1 MVARDRHGNECR
13 RGGERLTVQC
23 CGPTHPIISSADRG
37 DGTYR
42 VGVRYGLSGEYE
54 LSVRVGKA
62 TIGGSPFKVH
72 VGLRSME
79 AAVATWRQR
88 FARREAAVVAK
99 VFDAWRQFVGHRAVS
114 RRLERRASI
123 VGLEGADWLERPPVE
138 GGDASLE
145 ALRGM
150 GLAA

>member
-1 MVARDRHGNECR
+1 MSCSQGNRCSSGHGSDGRQSHAR
-13 RGGERLTVQC
+13 
-23 CGPTHPIISSADRG
+23 GP
-37 DGTYR
+37 
-42 VGVRYGLSGEYE
+42 
-54 LSVRVGKA
+54 
-62 TIGGSPFKVH
+62 
-72 VGLRSME
+72 

-114 RRLERRASI
+114 RRLERQ
-123 VGLEGADWLERPPVE
+123 PVE

>member
-1 MVARDRHGNECR
+1 MGGRATRAGR
-13 RGGERLTVQC
+13 RRC
-23 CGPTHPIISSADRG
+23 
-37 DGTYR
+37 
-42 VGVRYGLSGEYE
+42 
-54 LSVRVGKA
+54 
-62 TIGGSPFKVH
+62 
-72 VGLRSME
+72 
-79 AAVATWRQR
+79 ATWRQR

-123 VGLEGADWLERPPVE
+123 VGLEGADWLE

-145 ALRGM
+145 ALREM

>member
-1 MVARDRHGNECR
+1 MGGRATRAGRR
-13 RGGERLTVQC
+13 RSPRGG
-23 CGPTHPIISSADRG
+23 SASRG
-37 DGTYR
+37 
-42 VGVRYGLSGEYE
+42 
-54 LSVRVGKA
+54 
-62 TIGGSPFKVH
+62 
-72 VGLRSME
+72 
-79 AAVATWRQR
+79 
-88 FARREAAVVAK
+88 ARRPSAAK
-99 VFDAWRQFVGHRAVS
+99 VFDAWRQFVGHRSVS

>member
-1 MVARDRHGNECR
+1 MSCSQGNRCSSGHGSDGRQSHAR
-13 RGGERLTVQC
+13 
-23 CGPTHPIISSADRG
+23 GP
-37 DGTYR
+37 
-42 VGVRYGLSGEYE
+42 
-54 LSVRVGKA
+54 
-62 TIGGSPFKVH
+62 
-72 VGLRSME
+72 

-145 ALRGM
+145 ALREM